1 MTTIQFYEYYLK
13 KDELMFF
20 ALLIIFLVLCIR
32 YYFTK
37 KHKGSEELDRVKR
50 MSWYDFELFC
60 VKILKQNGYEVIYHY
75 EKEQKHGIDILAQK
89 DKKTYAIQCK
99 KYSSLLNC
107 DGVYEAM
114 QGKEYF
120 NADIAVV
127 MTNSCFKDDAKIC
140 ARKNRVQLWDGRKIT
155 WFINNSED
163 VKKQDKKENI
173 QRRNKKMYGENGN
186 EYPAGQYIVGEDIPL
201 GKYILK
207 PTEQY
212 SGHITFFSSYEDYI
226 SGENGNLEHFG
237 KNYFVNFKVAG
248 NYIVVHDAKFEKI
261 D

>member
-1 MTTIQFYEYYLK
+1 
-13 KDELMFF
+13 
-20 ALLIIFLVLCIR
+20 
-32 YYFTK
+32 
-37 KHKGSEELDRVKR
+37 
-50 MSWYDFELFC
+50 
-60 VKILKQNGYEVIYHY
+60 
-75 EKEQKHGIDILAQK
+75 
-89 DKKTYAIQCK
+89 
-99 KYSSLLNC
+99 
-107 DGVYEAM
+107 
-114 QGKEYF
+114 
-120 NADIAVV
+120 
-127 MTNSCFKDDAKIC
+127 
-140 ARKNRVQLWDGRKIT
+140 
-155 WFINNSED
+155 
-163 VKKQDKKENI
+163 
-173 QRRNKKMYGENGN
+173 MYGENGN